1 MYEVWMEIGNQQV
14 QGRWLLREGMRARL
28 VIPTPGG

>member
-1 MYEVWMEIGNQQV
+1 MEIENQQV

-28 VIPTPGG
+28 VIPTLGG